1 MDKEKYFMKR
11 KSVFSIVLAVVAL
24 ILCVATLVACNDDQ
38 TETVKY
44 TITFDD
50 GSEPAKTVTLEEGKS
65 LTAEQ
70 LPTAKTLEGKV
81 FVGWYIGE
89 TKVEA
94 GYTPTEDVTATAK
107 YASAKVTVSFMD
119 GETVIKTVE
128 IDYGTAIAADN
139 LPEDLSK
146 TDYKFT
152 GWFDGA
158 TKFNAEMTF
167 NEDKTFVACFVGA
180 QDYSGLW
187 VDEDKK
193 TVVFFDENYLFVGT
207 DYCDMSKLTFDADT
221 GEMKYPKP
229 SFGNGWTLVIEG
241 NQLKVTKIASD
252 GNVEYS
258 AVKQTEASELSGT
271 YVKNASGKMVVSYSG
286 YALIISSYDVPEYQ
300 YVRLTKDGADIVL
313 TCVDGN
319 NTITAPV
326 TVGDGYLN
334 IGGNDVNGVWMKN
347 SRFEFQISGGGRT
360 IYKHIVDG
368 EFVYALENSDGQV
381 EIITLDKELKKND
394 GDILTVTLA
403 DKSEMIIKI
412 IEDNSGYY
420 STYTFA
426 IADSAIGTYVATSD
440 EGGTPV
446 TQTLRFDGFGKVEIT
461 SSGDGPNETCNYYFN
476 SADILVVKGNFG
488 SFGAV
493 LKGET
498 FDKLLSDN
506 FEGSYKNFTAGGSII
521 ELDGF
526 GQIAAI
532 KNSSTVKVGTYTVNK
547 NDNTITVT
555 GIVSNGFADGTY
567 DFIFDNATAHING
580 TYWCKEDNSEDKLN
594 KLIGSWIS
602 GDKTLKID
610 SFMGTIEITIDGEK
624 YSPVLVLKYDRS
636 VLKFTAGNTVYTVT
650 IGENST
656 VKLTWDGG
664 ESIYT
669 AAPTV
674 GEEFFGTW
682 TNDDDT
688 MKVVIDEET
697 IKVDFNEAS
706 DELVDA
712 TLVAADSQGITIT
725 VGGLTYVL
733 TLENGEINVTETG
746 SSVATLQKSII
757 SDDKYIGSWK
767 AQEASKEY
775 NLVITSKSVTLNGQT
790 ATNVSQNYNNVSFT
804 VNGTDYKFYP
814 TLGDLDFDG
823 QTVKMVDANA
833 GGEPSDAIITDEKL
847 YGTWT
852 WDDSYMAPTQGT
864 LVITANSITFNGNE
878 VQNLAYSDGCV
889 TFAYGEYTY
898 EIYSQW
904 GSYKIRAIEKDYSD
918 SSLTKQ

>member
-1 MDKEKYFMKR
+1 M
-11 KSVFSIVLAVVAL
+11 S
-24 ILCVATLVACNDDQ
+24 
-38 TETVKY
+38 
-44 TITFDD
+44 
-50 GSEPAKTVTLEEGKS
+50 
-65 LTAEQ
+65 
-70 LPTAKTLEGKV
+70 
-81 FVGWYIGE
+81 
-89 TKVEA
+89 
-94 GYTPTEDVTATAK
+94 
-107 YASAKVTVSFMD
+107 
-119 GETVIKTVE
+119 
-128 IDYGTAIAADN
+128 
-139 LPEDLSK
+139 SK
-146 TDYKFT
+146 
-152 GWFDGA
+152 
-158 TKFNAEMTF
+158 
-167 NEDKTFVACFVGA
+167 
-180 QDYSGLW
+180 
-187 VDEDKK
+187 
-193 TVVFFDENYLFVGT
+193 
-207 DYCDMSKLTFDADT
+207 
-221 GEMKYPKP
+221 
-229 SFGNGWTLVIEG
+229 
-241 NQLKVTKIASD
+241 
-252 GNVEYS
+252 
-258 AVKQTEASELSGT
+258 
-271 YVKNASGKMVVSYSG
+271 
-286 YALIISSYDVPEYQ
+286 
-300 YVRLTKDGADIVL
+300 
-313 TCVDGN
+313 
-319 NTITAPV
+319 
-326 TVGDGYLN
+326 
-334 IGGNDVNGVWMKN
+334 
-347 SRFEFQISGGGRT
+347 FQGGGRT
-360 IYKHIVDG
+360 IYKHTVDG
-368 EFVYALENSDGQV
+368 EFVYALENSAGQV

-602 GDKTLKID
+602 GDKTLEID

-674 GEEFFGTW
+674 SEEFFGTW
-682 TNDDDT
+682 TNDNDT

-746 SSVATLQKSII
+746 NSVATLQKSII
-757 SDDKYIGSWK
+757 TDDKYIGSWK

-775 NLVITSKSVTLNGQT
+775 NLVITAKSVTLNGQT

-878 VQNLAYSDGCV
+878 VQNLAYSDGYV

-918 SSLTKQ
+918 SNLTKR

>member
-1 MDKEKYFMKR
+1 MKR

-24 ILCVATLVACNDDQ
+24 MLCVATLVACNDDQ

-128 IDYGTAIAADN
+128 IDYGTAIAADK

-207 DYCDMSKLTFDADT
+207 DYCDISKLSFDADT

-229 SFGNGWTLVIEG
+229 SFGNGWTLAIEG

-271 YVKNASGKMVVSYSG
+271 YVKNASGRMVVSYSG
-286 YALIISSYDVPEYQ
+286 YALIISSYNVPEYQ
-300 YVRLTKDGADIVL
+300 YVRLTNDGADIVL

-360 IYKHIVDG
+360 IYKHTVDG
-368 EFVYALENSDGQV
+368 EFVYALENSAGQV

-602 GDKTLKID
+602 GDKTLEID

-674 GEEFFGTW
+674 SEEFFGTW
-682 TNDDDT
+682 TNDNDT

-746 SSVATLQKSII
+746 NSVATLQKSII
-757 SDDKYIGSWK
+757 TDDKYIGSWK

-775 NLVITSKSVTLNGQT
+775 NLVITAKSVTLNGQT

-898 EIYSQW
+898 EIYSLW

-918 SSLTKQ
+918 SNLTKR

>member
-1 MDKEKYFMKR
+1 M
-11 KSVFSIVLAVVAL
+11 S
-24 ILCVATLVACNDDQ
+24 
-38 TETVKY
+38 
-44 TITFDD
+44 
-50 GSEPAKTVTLEEGKS
+50 
-65 LTAEQ
+65 
-70 LPTAKTLEGKV
+70 
-81 FVGWYIGE
+81 
-89 TKVEA
+89 
-94 GYTPTEDVTATAK
+94 
-107 YASAKVTVSFMD
+107 
-119 GETVIKTVE
+119 
-128 IDYGTAIAADN
+128 
-139 LPEDLSK
+139 SK
-146 TDYKFT
+146 
-152 GWFDGA
+152 
-158 TKFNAEMTF
+158 
-167 NEDKTFVACFVGA
+167 
-180 QDYSGLW
+180 
-187 VDEDKK
+187 
-193 TVVFFDENYLFVGT
+193 
-207 DYCDMSKLTFDADT
+207 
-221 GEMKYPKP
+221 
-229 SFGNGWTLVIEG
+229 
-241 NQLKVTKIASD
+241 
-252 GNVEYS
+252 
-258 AVKQTEASELSGT
+258 
-271 YVKNASGKMVVSYSG
+271 
-286 YALIISSYDVPEYQ
+286 
-300 YVRLTKDGADIVL
+300 
-313 TCVDGN
+313 
-319 NTITAPV
+319 
-326 TVGDGYLN
+326 
-334 IGGNDVNGVWMKN
+334 
-347 SRFEFQISGGGRT
+347 FQGGGRT
-360 IYKHIVDG
+360 IYKHTVDG
-368 EFVYALENSDGQV
+368 EFVYALENSAGQV

-602 GDKTLKID
+602 GDKTLEID

-674 GEEFFGTW
+674 SEEFFGTW
-682 TNDDDT
+682 TNDNDT

-746 SSVATLQKSII
+746 NSVATLQKSII
-757 SDDKYIGSWK
+757 TDDKYIGSWK

-775 NLVITSKSVTLNGQT
+775 NLVITAKSVTLNGQT

-904 GSYKIRAIEKDYSD
+904 GSYKIRATEKDYSD
-918 SSLTKQ
+918 SNLTKR

>member
-24 ILCVATLVACNDDQ
+24 MLCVATLVACNDDQ

-128 IDYGTAIAADN
+128 IDYGTAIAADK

-207 DYCDMSKLTFDADT
+207 DYCDISKLSFDADT

-229 SFGNGWTLVIEG
+229 SFGNGWTLAIEG

-271 YVKNASGKMVVSYSG
+271 YVKNASGRMVVSYSG
-286 YALIISSYDVPEYQ
+286 YALIISSYNVPEYQ
-300 YVRLTKDGADIVL
+300 YVRLTNDGADIVL

-347 SRFEFQISGGGRT
+347 SRFEFQISGGG
-360 IYKHIVDG
+360 
-368 EFVYALENSDGQV
+368 
-381 EIITLDKELKKND
+381 
-394 GDILTVTLA
+394 
-403 DKSEMIIKI
+403 
-412 IEDNSGYY
+412 
-420 STYTFA
+420 
-426 IADSAIGTYVATSD
+426 
-440 EGGTPV
+440 
-446 TQTLRFDGFGKVEIT
+446 
-461 SSGDGPNETCNYYFN
+461 
-476 SADILVVKGNFG
+476 
-488 SFGAV
+488 
-493 LKGET
+493 
-498 FDKLLSDN
+498 
-506 FEGSYKNFTAGGSII
+506 
-521 ELDGF
+521 
-526 GQIAAI
+526 
-532 KNSSTVKVGTYTVNK
+532 
-547 NDNTITVT
+547 
-555 GIVSNGFADGTY
+555 
-567 DFIFDNATAHING
+567 
-580 TYWCKEDNSEDKLN
+580 
-594 KLIGSWIS
+594 
-602 GDKTLKID
+602 
-610 SFMGTIEITIDGEK
+610 
-624 YSPVLVLKYDRS
+624 
-636 VLKFTAGNTVYTVT
+636 
-650 IGENST
+650 
-656 VKLTWDGG
+656 
-664 ESIYT
+664 
-669 AAPTV
+669 
-674 GEEFFGTW
+674 
-682 TNDDDT
+682 
-688 MKVVIDEET
+688 
-697 IKVDFNEAS
+697 
-706 DELVDA
+706 
-712 TLVAADSQGITIT
+712 
-725 VGGLTYVL
+725 
-733 TLENGEINVTETG
+733 
-746 SSVATLQKSII
+746 
-757 SDDKYIGSWK
+757 
-767 AQEASKEY
+767 
-775 NLVITSKSVTLNGQT
+775 
-790 ATNVSQNYNNVSFT
+790 QNH
-804 VNGTDYKFYP
+804 
-814 TLGDLDFDG
+814 L
-823 QTVKMVDANA
+823 
-833 GGEPSDAIITDEKL
+833 
-847 YGTWT
+847 
-852 WDDSYMAPTQGT
+852 
-864 LVITANSITFNGNE
+864 
-878 VQNLAYSDGCV
+878 
-889 TFAYGEYTY
+889 
-898 EIYSQW
+898 
-904 GSYKIRAIEKDYSD
+904 
-918 SSLTKQ
+918 

>member
-1 MDKEKYFMKR
+1 
-11 KSVFSIVLAVVAL
+11 
-24 ILCVATLVACNDDQ
+24 
-38 TETVKY
+38 
-44 TITFDD
+44 
-50 GSEPAKTVTLEEGKS
+50 
-65 LTAEQ
+65 
-70 LPTAKTLEGKV
+70 
-81 FVGWYIGE
+81 
-89 TKVEA
+89 
-94 GYTPTEDVTATAK
+94 
-107 YASAKVTVSFMD
+107 
-119 GETVIKTVE
+119 
-128 IDYGTAIAADN
+128 
-139 LPEDLSK
+139 
-146 TDYKFT
+146 
-152 GWFDGA
+152 
-158 TKFNAEMTF
+158 
-167 NEDKTFVACFVGA
+167 
-180 QDYSGLW
+180 
-187 VDEDKK
+187 
-193 TVVFFDENYLFVGT
+193 
-207 DYCDMSKLTFDADT
+207 
-221 GEMKYPKP
+221 
-229 SFGNGWTLVIEG
+229 
-241 NQLKVTKIASD
+241 
-252 GNVEYS
+252 
-258 AVKQTEASELSGT
+258 
-271 YVKNASGKMVVSYSG
+271 
-286 YALIISSYDVPEYQ
+286 
-300 YVRLTKDGADIVL
+300 
-313 TCVDGN
+313 
-319 NTITAPV
+319 
-326 TVGDGYLN
+326 
-334 IGGNDVNGVWMKN
+334 
-347 SRFEFQISGGGRT
+347 
-360 IYKHIVDG
+360 
-368 EFVYALENSDGQV
+368 
-381 EIITLDKELKKND
+381 
-394 GDILTVTLA
+394 
-403 DKSEMIIKI
+403 MIIKI

-440 EGGTPV
+440 EGGTHV

-697 IKVDFNEAS
+697 IKADFSEAS

-746 SSVATLQKSII
+746 NSVATLQKPII
-757 SDDKYIGSWK
+757 TNDRFIGSWK
-767 AQEASKEY
+767 AKDASKEL
-775 NLVITSKSVTLNGQT
+775 NLVITAKSVTLNEQQ
-790 ATNVSQNYNNVSFT
+790 ATNVVQNYSSISFT
-804 VNGTDYKFYP
+804 VNGTDYTFWVF
-814 TLGDLDFDG
+814 TSSAELDYDG
-823 QTVKMVDANA
+823 LEIVMVDANA
-833 GGEPSDAIITDEKL
+833 GGGEEPGDAIITNTEL

-852 WDDSYMAPTQGT
+852 WNDSEMTPAEGT
-864 LVITANSITFNGNE
+864 LVISANSITFNGVE
-878 VQNLAYSDGCV
+878 VANL
-889 TFAYGEYTY
+889 TY
-898 EIYSQW
+898 EDDEISFEYDGNKYLIYRQ
-904 GSYKIRAIEKDYSD
+904 YSF
-918 SSLTKQ
+918 SPYRLELSGGTYPFANLTKQ

>member
-1 MDKEKYFMKR
+1 MKR

-70 LPTAKTLEGKV
+70 LPTAKTVEGKV

-128 IDYGTAIAADN
+128 IDYGTAIAADK

-193 TVVFFDENYLFVGT
+193 TVIFFDENYLFVGT

-360 IYKHIVDG
+360 IYKHTVDG

-476 SADILVVKGNFG
+476 SVDILVVKGNFG

-636 VLKFTAGNTVYTVT
+636 VLRFTAGTTVYTVT

-682 TNDDDT
+682 TNDNDT

-697 IKVDFNEAS
+697 IKVDFNETS

-746 SSVATLQKSII
+746 NSVATLQKPII
-757 SDDKYIGSWK
+757 TNDRFIGSWK
-767 AQEASKEY
+767 AKDVSKEL
-775 NLVITSKSVTLNGQT
+775 NLVITAKSVTLNGQK
-790 ATNVSQNYNNVSFT
+790 ATNIEQTFNSVKFT
-804 VNGTDYKFYP
+804 VDGTNYTFEVSYSGSIKLKYDS
-814 TLGDLDFDG
+814 LEID
-823 QTVKMVDANA
+823 MVDADVD
-833 GGEPSDAIITDEKL
+833 EVPEDAIIKDSSF

-852 WDDSYMAPTQGT
+852 WNNDSILPTTGR
-864 LVITANSITFNGNE
+864 LVIDANGVTFNGE
-878 VQNLAYSDGCV
+878 KVQNLTCDNEDSTEGIK
-889 TFAYGEYTY
+889 FEYNGNSY
-898 EIYSQW
+898 NIYITRFS
-904 GSYKIRAIEKDYSD
+904 SSPKIQYNYNVAD
-918 SSLTKQ
+918 LTRV

>member
-1 MDKEKYFMKR
+1 MKR

-24 ILCVATLVACNDDQ
+24 MLCVATLVACNDDQ

-128 IDYGTAIAADN
+128 IDYGTAIAADK

-207 DYCDMSKLTFDADT
+207 DYCDISKLSFDADT

-229 SFGNGWTLVIEG
+229 SFGNGWTLAIEG

-271 YVKNASGKMVVSYSG
+271 YVKNASGRMVVSYSG
-286 YALIISSYDVPEYQ
+286 YALIISSYNVPEYQ
-300 YVRLTKDGADIVL
+300 YVRLTNDGADIVL

-347 SRFEFQISGGGRT
+347 SRFDFQISGGGRT
-360 IYKHIVDG
+360 IYKHTVDG
-368 EFVYALENSDGQV
+368 EFVYALENSAGQV

-602 GDKTLKID
+602 GDKTLEID

-674 GEEFFGTW
+674 SEEFFGTW
-682 TNDDDT
+682 TNDNDT

-746 SSVATLQKSII
+746 NSVATLQKSII
-757 SDDKYIGSWK
+757 TDDKYIGSWK

-775 NLVITSKSVTLNGQT
+775 NLVITAKSVTLNGQT

-918 SSLTKQ
+918 SNLTKR

>member
-1 MDKEKYFMKR
+1 MKR

-70 LPTAKTLEGKV
+70 LPTAKTVEGKV

-128 IDYGTAIAADN
+128 IDYGTAIAADK

-207 DYCDMSKLTFDADT
+207 DYCDISKLSFDADT

-229 SFGNGWTLVIEG
+229 SFGNGWTLAIEG

-271 YVKNASGKMVVSYSG
+271 YVKNASGRMVVSYSG

-440 EGGTPV
+440 EGGTHV

-697 IKVDFNEAS
+697 IKADFSEAS

-746 SSVATLQKSII
+746 NSVATLQKPII
-757 SDDKYIGSWK
+757 TNDRFIGSWK
-767 AQEASKEY
+767 AKDASKEL
-775 NLVITSKSVTLNGQT
+775 NLVITAKSVTLNEQQ
-790 ATNVSQNYNNVSFT
+790 ATNVVQNYSSISFT
-804 VNGTDYKFYP
+804 VNGTDYTFWVF
-814 TLGDLDFDG
+814 TSSAELDYDG
-823 QTVKMVDANA
+823 LEIVMVDANA
-833 GGEPSDAIITDEKL
+833 GGGEEPGDAIITNTEL

-852 WDDSYMAPTQGT
+852 WNDSEMTPAEGT
-864 LVITANSITFNGNE
+864 LVISANSITFNGVE
-878 VQNLAYSDGCV
+878 VANL
-889 TFAYGEYTY
+889 TY
-898 EIYSQW
+898 EDDEISFEYDGNKYLIYRQ
-904 GSYKIRAIEKDYSD
+904 YSF
-918 SSLTKQ
+918 SPYRLELSGGTYPFANLTKQ

>member
-1 MDKEKYFMKR
+1 M
-11 KSVFSIVLAVVAL
+11 S
-24 ILCVATLVACNDDQ
+24 
-38 TETVKY
+38 
-44 TITFDD
+44 
-50 GSEPAKTVTLEEGKS
+50 
-65 LTAEQ
+65 
-70 LPTAKTLEGKV
+70 
-81 FVGWYIGE
+81 
-89 TKVEA
+89 
-94 GYTPTEDVTATAK
+94 
-107 YASAKVTVSFMD
+107 
-119 GETVIKTVE
+119 
-128 IDYGTAIAADN
+128 
-139 LPEDLSK
+139 SK
-146 TDYKFT
+146 
-152 GWFDGA
+152 
-158 TKFNAEMTF
+158 
-167 NEDKTFVACFVGA
+167 
-180 QDYSGLW
+180 
-187 VDEDKK
+187 
-193 TVVFFDENYLFVGT
+193 
-207 DYCDMSKLTFDADT
+207 
-221 GEMKYPKP
+221 
-229 SFGNGWTLVIEG
+229 
-241 NQLKVTKIASD
+241 
-252 GNVEYS
+252 
-258 AVKQTEASELSGT
+258 
-271 YVKNASGKMVVSYSG
+271 
-286 YALIISSYDVPEYQ
+286 
-300 YVRLTKDGADIVL
+300 
-313 TCVDGN
+313 
-319 NTITAPV
+319 
-326 TVGDGYLN
+326 
-334 IGGNDVNGVWMKN
+334 
-347 SRFEFQISGGGRT
+347 FQGGGRT
-360 IYKHIVDG
+360 IYKHTVDG

-446 TQTLRFDGFGKVEIT
+446 TQTLKFDGFGKVEIT
-461 SSGDGPNETCNYYFN
+461 SSGNGLNETCNYYFN
-476 SADILVVKGNFG
+476 SAGILVVKGNFG

-682 TNDDDT
+682 TNDNDT

-697 IKVDFNEAS
+697 IKVDFSETS

-746 SSVATLQKSII
+746 NSVATLQKSII

-790 ATNVSQNYNNVSFT
+790 ATNVSQNSNNVSFT

-833 GGEPSDAIITDEKL
+833 GGEPGDAIITDEKF

-852 WDDSYMAPTQGT
+852 WEDSSMIPQSGT
-864 LVITANSITFNGNE
+864 LVINANSVLINDTEVENLAFVDGEITFDFNGHSYCVSKPNSFSPYRIM
-878 VQNLAYSDGCV
+878 LDGDNQKFG
-889 TFAYGEYTY
+889 T
-898 EIYSQW
+898 
-904 GSYKIRAIEKDYSD
+904 
-918 SSLTKQ
+918 LTKQE

>member
-1 MDKEKYFMKR
+1 M
-11 KSVFSIVLAVVAL
+11 S
-24 ILCVATLVACNDDQ
+24 
-38 TETVKY
+38 
-44 TITFDD
+44 
-50 GSEPAKTVTLEEGKS
+50 
-65 LTAEQ
+65 
-70 LPTAKTLEGKV
+70 
-81 FVGWYIGE
+81 
-89 TKVEA
+89 
-94 GYTPTEDVTATAK
+94 
-107 YASAKVTVSFMD
+107 
-119 GETVIKTVE
+119 
-128 IDYGTAIAADN
+128 
-139 LPEDLSK
+139 SK
-146 TDYKFT
+146 
-152 GWFDGA
+152 
-158 TKFNAEMTF
+158 
-167 NEDKTFVACFVGA
+167 
-180 QDYSGLW
+180 
-187 VDEDKK
+187 
-193 TVVFFDENYLFVGT
+193 
-207 DYCDMSKLTFDADT
+207 
-221 GEMKYPKP
+221 
-229 SFGNGWTLVIEG
+229 
-241 NQLKVTKIASD
+241 
-252 GNVEYS
+252 
-258 AVKQTEASELSGT
+258 
-271 YVKNASGKMVVSYSG
+271 
-286 YALIISSYDVPEYQ
+286 
-300 YVRLTKDGADIVL
+300 
-313 TCVDGN
+313 
-319 NTITAPV
+319 
-326 TVGDGYLN
+326 
-334 IGGNDVNGVWMKN
+334 
-347 SRFEFQISGGGRT
+347 FQGGGRT
-360 IYKHIVDG
+360 IYKHSVDG

-602 GDKTLKID
+602 GDKTLEID

-674 GEEFFGTW
+674 SEEFFGTW
-682 TNDDDT
+682 TNDNDT

-746 SSVATLQKSII
+746 NSVATLQKSII
-757 SDDKYIGSWK
+757 TDDKYIGSWK

-775 NLVITSKSVTLNGQT
+775 NLVITAKSVTLNGQT

-918 SSLTKQ
+918 SNLTKR

>member
-1 MDKEKYFMKR
+1 M
-11 KSVFSIVLAVVAL
+11 S
-24 ILCVATLVACNDDQ
+24 
-38 TETVKY
+38 
-44 TITFDD
+44 
-50 GSEPAKTVTLEEGKS
+50 
-65 LTAEQ
+65 
-70 LPTAKTLEGKV
+70 
-81 FVGWYIGE
+81 
-89 TKVEA
+89 
-94 GYTPTEDVTATAK
+94 
-107 YASAKVTVSFMD
+107 
-119 GETVIKTVE
+119 
-128 IDYGTAIAADN
+128 
-139 LPEDLSK
+139 SK
-146 TDYKFT
+146 
-152 GWFDGA
+152 
-158 TKFNAEMTF
+158 
-167 NEDKTFVACFVGA
+167 
-180 QDYSGLW
+180 
-187 VDEDKK
+187 
-193 TVVFFDENYLFVGT
+193 
-207 DYCDMSKLTFDADT
+207 
-221 GEMKYPKP
+221 
-229 SFGNGWTLVIEG
+229 
-241 NQLKVTKIASD
+241 
-252 GNVEYS
+252 
-258 AVKQTEASELSGT
+258 
-271 YVKNASGKMVVSYSG
+271 
-286 YALIISSYDVPEYQ
+286 
-300 YVRLTKDGADIVL
+300 
-313 TCVDGN
+313 
-319 NTITAPV
+319 
-326 TVGDGYLN
+326 
-334 IGGNDVNGVWMKN
+334 
-347 SRFEFQISGGGRT
+347 FQGGGRT
-360 IYKHIVDG
+360 IYKHTVDG
-368 EFVYALENSDGQV
+368 EFVYALENSAGQV

-602 GDKTLKID
+602 GDKTLEID

-674 GEEFFGTW
+674 SEEFFGTW
-682 TNDDDT
+682 TNDNDT

-746 SSVATLQKSII
+746 NSVATLQKSII
-757 SDDKYIGSWK
+757 TDDKYIGSWK

-775 NLVITSKSVTLNGQT
+775 NLVITAKSVTLNGQT

-878 VQNLAYSDGCV
+878 VQNLAYRDGCV

-918 SSLTKQ
+918 SNLTKR

>member
-1 MDKEKYFMKR
+1 M
-11 KSVFSIVLAVVAL
+11 S
-24 ILCVATLVACNDDQ
+24 
-38 TETVKY
+38 
-44 TITFDD
+44 
-50 GSEPAKTVTLEEGKS
+50 
-65 LTAEQ
+65 
-70 LPTAKTLEGKV
+70 
-81 FVGWYIGE
+81 
-89 TKVEA
+89 
-94 GYTPTEDVTATAK
+94 
-107 YASAKVTVSFMD
+107 
-119 GETVIKTVE
+119 
-128 IDYGTAIAADN
+128 
-139 LPEDLSK
+139 SK
-146 TDYKFT
+146 
-152 GWFDGA
+152 
-158 TKFNAEMTF
+158 
-167 NEDKTFVACFVGA
+167 
-180 QDYSGLW
+180 
-187 VDEDKK
+187 
-193 TVVFFDENYLFVGT
+193 
-207 DYCDMSKLTFDADT
+207 
-221 GEMKYPKP
+221 
-229 SFGNGWTLVIEG
+229 
-241 NQLKVTKIASD
+241 
-252 GNVEYS
+252 
-258 AVKQTEASELSGT
+258 
-271 YVKNASGKMVVSYSG
+271 
-286 YALIISSYDVPEYQ
+286 
-300 YVRLTKDGADIVL
+300 
-313 TCVDGN
+313 
-319 NTITAPV
+319 
-326 TVGDGYLN
+326 
-334 IGGNDVNGVWMKN
+334 
-347 SRFEFQISGGGRT
+347 FQGGGRT
-360 IYKHIVDG
+360 IYKHTVDG
-368 EFVYALENSDGQV
+368 EFVYALENSAGQV

-602 GDKTLKID
+602 GDKTLEID

-674 GEEFFGTW
+674 SEEFFGTW
-682 TNDDDT
+682 TNDNDT

-746 SSVATLQKSII
+746 NSVATLQKSII
-757 SDDKYIGSWK
+757 TDDKYIGSWK

-775 NLVITSKSVTLNGQT
+775 NLVITAKSVTLNGQT

-918 SSLTKQ
+918 SNLTKR

>member
-1 MDKEKYFMKR
+1 MKR

-24 ILCVATLVACNDDQ
+24 MLCVATLVACNDDQ

-128 IDYGTAIAADN
+128 IDYGTAIAADK

-207 DYCDMSKLTFDADT
+207 DYCDISKLSFDADT

-229 SFGNGWTLVIEG
+229 SFGNGWTLAIEG

-271 YVKNASGKMVVSYSG
+271 YVKNASGRMVVSYSG
-286 YALIISSYDVPEYQ
+286 YALIISSYNVPEYQ
-300 YVRLTKDGADIVL
+300 YVRLTNDGADIVL

-360 IYKHIVDG
+360 IYKHTVDG
-368 EFVYALENSDGQV
+368 EFVYALENSAGQV

-602 GDKTLKID
+602 GDKTLEID

-674 GEEFFGTW
+674 SEEFFGTW
-682 TNDDDT
+682 TNDNDT

-746 SSVATLQKSII
+746 NSVATLQKSII
-757 SDDKYIGSWK
+757 TDDKYIGSWK

-775 NLVITSKSVTLNGQT
+775 NLVITAKSVTLNGQT

-918 SSLTKQ
+918 SNLTKR

>member
-1 MDKEKYFMKR
+1 MKR

-193 TVVFFDENYLFVGT
+193 TVIFFDENYLFVGT

-229 SFGNGWTLVIEG
+229 SFGNGWTLAIEG

-271 YVKNASGKMVVSYSG
+271 YVKNASGRMVVSYSG

-360 IYKHIVDG
+360 IYKHSVDG

-602 GDKTLKID
+602 GDKTLEID

-674 GEEFFGTW
+674 SEEFFGTW
-682 TNDDDT
+682 TNDNDT

-746 SSVATLQKSII
+746 NSVATLQKSII
-757 SDDKYIGSWK
+757 TDDKYIGSWK

-775 NLVITSKSVTLNGQT
+775 NLVITAKSVTLNGQT

-918 SSLTKQ
+918 SNLTKR